1 MEFKEG
7 KNRIYAVNENGEELG
22 EVTFVP
28 TGEEMFII
36 DHTGVNDQAR
46 GQGLAT
52 KLVAQAVQKAR
63 DEQKKII
70 PLCPFA
76 KAEFERKPEYREVQA
91 NR

>member
-1 MEFKEG
+1 MEFKDG
-7 KNRIYAVNENGEELG
+7 KNRIYAIDEHGEELG

-28 TGEEMFII
+28 TGEDMFII
-36 DHTGVNDQAR
+36 DHTGVNDHAR

-52 KLVAQAVQKAR
+52 KLVAHAVQKAR
-63 DEQKKII
+63 EEQKKII